1 MQKEKVSY
9 SFVLVEITRRC
20 NLSCAH
26 CINGSRQM
34 LDLSEEIIDNFL
46 DRTEMIRELRFT
58 GGEPTLALDR
68 MNYLLDGI
76 IKRNIQIHSFGLTT
90 NGTMIDD
97 NLADFIKRLHDYLYL
112 CLQHEYK
119 KQLDPLCANVLIEVS
134 ISEDDYHGT
143 NKEELLKNAKEKI
156 GDYAFV
162 ALINNGRLTHAVGR
176 AKNLPEA
183 MPYKRSYRSKIL
195 ASGRDEECFC
205 TSMTQRLIDKRPRN
219 YIVCPLTLTAKGRL
233 IRSENMSF
241 DEEDLPENTIIDFSE
256 SAVDIWGS
264 IEKYNK
270 GKPYCRDI
278 MGAENQSIQLEDLRT
293 LKTYVDY
300 KKTNQKEEN
309 SMFMFVEAS
318 KYISQ
323 KGGSVR
329 DNMDFLVEEYATND
343 DRKPTDVR
351 ANIMFK
357 DLDLRLIKAAYPHLI
372 KSEVQAFNS
381 LPSIEQKKLIY
392 KNAYL
397 EIKEKLSELYKVQD
411 QEKKLKNSTKRA
423 IDNKECSINEAFE
436 LWNGVFETGEL
447 EGFED
452 FLSKPKLSNNNV
464 KYIYLADEI
473 RKCIEDLTLDKVIYS
488 PDDYLSEHT
497 IKSQIA
503 FRIAVCNEFKRCF
516 ALFAGMAD
524 SAALNTILNAAMTL
538 EQVYTELIC
547 CDVNIRA
554 LVNQLCVKLK
564 REKMYPEK
572 EADMMEKIR
581 FSRVMKSIS
590 AINGVIGKE
599 DK

>member
-1 MQKEKVSY
+1 
-9 SFVLVEITRRC
+9 
-20 NLSCAH
+20 
-26 CINGSRQM
+26 M
-34 LDLSEEIIDNFL
+34 LDISEKIIDNFL
-46 DRTEMIRELRFT
+46 NQTEMIRNVIFS
-58 GGEPTLALDR
+58 GGEPTIALDA
-68 MNYLLDGI
+68 MNYFLDGI

-97 NLADFIKRLHDYLYL
+97 NLAAFFKRLHDYLYL

-119 KQLDPLCANVLIEVS
+119 KKLDPLCANVLIEVS
-134 ISEDDYHGT
+134 ISEDDYHDT

-162 ALINNGRLTHAVGR
+162 TLINNGRLTRAVGR
-176 AKNLPEA
+176 AKNLTEA
-183 MPYKRSYRSKIL
+183 IPYKRSYRAKIL

-205 TSMTQRLIDKRPRN
+205 VAMTQRLIDKRPRN
-219 YIVCPLTLTAKGRL
+219 YIVCPLILTAKGCL
-233 IRSENMSF
+233 IGTENLSF
-241 DEEDLPENTIIDFSE
+241 NEEDLPENTIIDFSE
-256 SAVDIWGS
+256 SNVDIWLS
-264 IEKYNK
+264 IAKYNE

-278 MGAENQSIQLEDLRT
+278 MSAENQSIQLEDLRT

-300 KKTNQKEEN
+300 KKANIKESN

-329 DNMDFLVEEYATND
+329 DNIDFLVEEYATND

-357 DLDLRLIKAAYPHLI
+357 DLDLRLIKAAYPHLT

-397 EIKEKLSELYKVQD
+397 EIKEKLSELNKVQD

-452 FLSKPKLSNNNV
+452 FLCKPKLSNNNV

-516 ALFAGMAD
+516 AFFTGMAD
-524 SAALNTILNAAMTL
+524 SAALNTILSVAMTL
-538 EQVYTELIC
+538 EQVYADLIC
-547 CDVNIRA
+547 CDASIRA
-554 LVNQLCVKLK
+554 LVNQLCIKLK

-590 AINGVIGKE
+590 AINE
-599 DK
+599 AMENDKI